1 MDYTNQLA
9 TIIQSINDLIT
20 NIQNLRLLN
29 DLMFLLLAL
38 FLVLFVVRGE

>member
-9 TIIQSINDLIT
+9 TIIQSINELIT